1 MNKETLDNLLHDIQ
15 EHCGEDEDLVRR
27 YDDYAATDAEKALKQ
42 MLMRTGTMTRSPRLE
57 LCRRYRYAM
66 AAAVAAFL
74 VCGLFWWCQYTKVIP
89 PTVSEEVQHAIA
101 MSQKSGRQEASVTP
115 FVQNLGTQTV
125 SENLRSTYHIQED
138 EVVEQLLTAKQVT
151 TRSNKEFWLTLPDGS
166 LVHLNYNTHIIY
178 PEKFVGNTR
187 DVLLDGEAYFMVAKD
202 RLHPFRVHTPHGMA
216 TAYGTEF
223 NVSTRGKNST
233 EIVLVNGSVGV
244 TPSGSSEQLMRPKQK
259 CSINDNQCLMENID
273 VEPYVAWNTGHFVFE
288 DCQLWRLMDVLSRW
302 YGMKV
307 QFLSEPSR
315 EILFTGILSRYNEI
329 NASLEAIATVAEVDI
344 RTEGN
349 VITIK

>member
-1 MNKETLDNLLHDIQ
+1 
-15 EHCGEDEDLVRR
+15 
-27 YDDYAATDAEKALKQ
+27 
-42 MLMRTGTMTRSPRLE
+42 
-57 LCRRYRYAM
+57 
-66 AAAVAAFL
+66 
-74 VCGLFWWCQYTKVIP
+74 
-89 PTVSEEVQHAIA
+89 
-101 MSQKSGRQEASVTP
+101 
-115 FVQNLGTQTV
+115 
-125 SENLRSTYHIQED
+125 
-138 EVVEQLLTAKQVT
+138 
-151 TRSNKEFWLTLPDGS
+151 
-166 LVHLNYNTHIIY
+166 
-178 PEKFVGNTR
+178 
-187 DVLLDGEAYFMVAKD
+187 
-202 RLHPFRVHTPHGMA
+202 
-216 TAYGTEF
+216 
-223 NVSTRGKNST
+223 
-233 EIVLVNGSVGV
+233 
-244 TPSGSSEQLMRPKQK
+244 MRPKQK